1 MLLWTVHV
9 NNHLHSFIQW
19 DSRNVH
25 LLWRWTAVLLTVMMA
40 ISLHSKVDAFFSN
53 KGENSTLGM
62 APFEQ
67 QKNLFE
73 YLSCYCSEPASDK
86 CNNQTQTH
94 GKSDWTTIV
103 VSTVETDYSRFM
115 AHCIDSENLEA
126 LLCLEIEDY
135 FYGDRDERIQ
145 Q

>member
-1 MLLWTVHV
+1 
-9 NNHLHSFIQW
+9 
-19 DSRNVH
+19 
-25 LLWRWTAVLLTVMMA
+25 MMA
-40 ISLHSKVDAFFSN
+40 ISLHSKVN
-53 KGENSTLGM
+53 RGLLSTGIM
-62 APFEQ
+62 AS
-67 QKNLFE
+67 
-73 YLSCYCSEPASDK
+73 YLIFLCWSAIRSEPASDK